1 MKREL
6 DSLNMID
13 VKIGDRVYLL
23 KPGTDKVE
31 YAAVLWVGNLP
42 PEHVGPNVGP
52 FAGIQFDNPVGKGN
66 GSLGNTQYF
75 YAREGF
81 AAFVPT
87 SMLHKVHADANSL
100 FSASYSPPS
109 VSSNQYYR
117 RHIANNIDD
126 SRNPVALNQYHLN
139 GIAPSINGSGEIGDG
154 PMGSRSAY
162 APIGT
167 RPAGNIVGNSYGAFN
182 GLSSSPYA
190 NGHSSSPY
198 VGEAS
203 PAKAAPKGANI
214 GANYPSAGKIHLQS
228 KSEEEEF
235 FESDDE
241 IDEALKVDGE
251 ISALTNMMIQMTTP
265 SSSSG
270 DVKAATPDMKAASPE
285 KTSKTQNNNNIGAS
299 AASAAAR
306 RAPSPP
312 SEAPSSSQEWSVVAS
327 KIKKAPKQ
335 VRDQLKAPEK
345 KTTPVKTKTKME
357 KLIAEN
363 PKYKSTLCNWYMQ
376 GARCPNGNEC
386 HFAHGESEM
395 RVMARPM
402 FKYKT
407 QVCSY
412 YAAGHCGN
420 GSTCHFA
427 HGLADLHK

>member
-1 MKREL
+1 
-6 DSLNMID
+6 MID

-66 GSLGNTQYF
+66 GSLGNKQYF
-75 YAREGF
+75 NAREGF

-100 FSASYSPPS
+100 FSSSSYSPPS
-109 VSSNQYYR
+109 VSSSTEYYR
-117 RHIANNIDD
+117 RQLANNKDD
-126 SRNPVALNQYHLN
+126 SRSPTRTTAFTTQSNLNDF
-139 GIAPSINGSGEIGDG
+139 ATKSINGSVSVGGTG
-154 PMGSRSAY
+154 GRSTN

-167 RPAGNIVGNSYGAFN
+167 RSTTTSGHNVVGGGGYGAFD

-190 NGHSSSPY
+190 NGGSYVSGAALAAKAPEYIGARFPSSA
-198 VGEAS
+198 GNKNMMQL
-203 PAKAAPKGANI
+203 PAK
-214 GANYPSAGKIHLQS
+214 Y
-228 KSEEEEF
+228 EEEEF

-251 ISALTNMMIQMTTP
+251 ISALTNMMIHMTSP
-265 SSSSG
+265 SSSCA
-270 DVKAATPDMKAASPE
+270 DVKAATPE
-285 KTSKTQNNNNIGAS
+285 KKTIKTHNNNHIGAT
-299 AASAAAR
+299 AAITSPA
-306 RAPSPP
+306 RAPISPP
-312 SEAPSSSQEWSVVAS
+312 VAPSSSQEWSVVAS
-327 KIKKAPKQ
+327 KIKKAPKE

-345 KTTPVKTKTKME
+345 KVTPVKTKTKVE
-357 KLIAEN
+357 KLLAEN

-386 HFAHGESEM
+386 HFAHGETEM
-395 RVMARPM
+395 RVMARPK

-427 HGLADLHK
+427 HGLADLQK